1 MRLGSTRFAAVLLVA
16 ALSSGCGYAFV
27 SAGALPSDV
36 ETVRVQAAPSDGG
49 DPLLTDA
56 LVRELRQVLRWRGRL
71 RPVGEGERS
80 DATLIVHLTID
91 RTRAIAFDE
100 FDDVLDYQRTLA
112 VDAELSRSSG
122 AILWRQARIAAS
134 RGQAAVPGAVVTS
147 SSAFQGD
154 EALDPAAL
162 GRFDNVQLGE
172 ERRAAA
178 RDRVVRDLAETIY
191 SRMTEGL

>member
-1 MRLGSTRFAAVLLVA
+1 MKIRVPWFFDLAVVA
-16 ALSSGCGYAFV
+16 ALLSGCGYSFV

-36 ETVRVQAAPSDGG
+36 KTVRVQAAPSEGG
-49 DPLLTDA
+49 DPLLADA
-56 LVRELRQVLRWRGRL
+56 LVRELRQVLRWRDRL
-71 RPVGEGERS
+71 RPVGDGERA

-112 VDAELSRSSG
+112 VDVELSRSSG
-122 AILWRQARIAAS
+122 AVLWKQARIAAS

-147 SSAFQGD
+147 SSAFQSD
-154 EALDPAAL
+154 EALSPAAL
-162 GRFDNVQLGE
+162 GSFDNVQLGE